1 MCCGREVRPYSG
13 ALLPKGSSHG
23 HRPDSVRFTVAELRA
38 APGVYSIR
46 VQGKANATDYE
57 LIVEMRRA
65 ARGMAAED
73 RVAMEEARL
82 HANPEPLLPQN
93 KT

>member
-1 MCCGREVRPYSG
+1 MRPYSG

-23 HRPDSVRFTVAELRA
+23 HRPDTVRFTVAELRA

-46 VQGKANATDYE
+46 VEGKANATDYE

-65 ARGMAAED
+65 ARGMAADD
-73 RVAMEEARL
+73 RAAMQQARL
-82 HANPEPLLPQN
+82 HANPEPRTPR
-93 KT
+93 T